1 MRHNARPRDRSDC
14 CRGTSIQGGQ
24 VHGPECGFWAAQF
37 SAIANL
43 SFGCFFVH
51 SLDGG
56 GHTRDRV
63 VAYAQRTQITPD
75 HVSRGAQDKHLM
87 WSCGELTRDAAGH
100 CPRRRRRRLV
110 SCGSRKRL
118 HFRFYLADWY
128 LCLLG
133 NNILHSK
140 LPRIVN
146 VNQVNGYVPSYNII
160 LTHHRK
166 REMLKYAKKRTC

>member
-56 GHTRDRV
+56 GHTRGDRG

-75 HVSRGAQDKHLM
+75 HVSRGAQDKHFM
-87 WSCGELTRDAAGH
+87 WSCGELRRDAAGH
-100 CPRRRRRRLV
+100 CPRRRRRLV

-160 LTHHRK
+160 L
-166 REMLKYAKKRTC
+166 